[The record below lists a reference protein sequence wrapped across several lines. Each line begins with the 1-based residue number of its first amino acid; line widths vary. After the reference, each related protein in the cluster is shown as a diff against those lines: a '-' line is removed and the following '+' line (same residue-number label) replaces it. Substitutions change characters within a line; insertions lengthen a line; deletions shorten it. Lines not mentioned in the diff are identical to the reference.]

1 MDLKIRQACK
11 SDYKEIELLTREAF
25 WNIYKP
31 GCDEHLVVHNMHRN
45 KRSIEELELVA
56 VCSNKIVGHILYSQ
70 GYIKG
75 IDNNTFLTFGPL
87 SVSPS
92 LQNKGIGSSLVETS
106 LEKAYDLGVSAVF
119 ITGNPDYYSRF
130 GFQSASKYGIYLD
143 GISSDDDCPY
153 FMVKILKK
161 NVLQN
166 MSGIYIFDKCFYVD
180 SSELSE
186 FEKQFPYKKKEVREG
201 QLHT

>member
-11 SDYKEIELLTREAF
+11 SDYKKIELLTRDAF
-25 WNIYKP
+25 WNVYKP

-45 KRSIEELELVA
+45 KSSIEELELVA
-56 VCSNKIVGHILYSQ
+56 VCSNKIVGHILYSR

-75 IDNNTFLTFGPL
+75 MDNNTFLTFGPL

-92 LQNKGIGSSLVETS
+92 FQKKGIGSSLVKTS
-106 LEKAYDLGVSAVF
+106 LEKAYDLGISAVF

-130 GFQSASKYGIYLD
+130 GFESASKYGIYLD
-143 GISSDDDCPY
+143 GIPLDDDCPF
-153 FMVKILKK
+153 FMVKSLKK
-161 NVLQN
+161 DALKN
-166 MSGIYIFDKCFYVD
+166 MSGIYLFDKSFYVD
-180 SSELSE
+180 SNELSE

-201 QLHT
+201 QL